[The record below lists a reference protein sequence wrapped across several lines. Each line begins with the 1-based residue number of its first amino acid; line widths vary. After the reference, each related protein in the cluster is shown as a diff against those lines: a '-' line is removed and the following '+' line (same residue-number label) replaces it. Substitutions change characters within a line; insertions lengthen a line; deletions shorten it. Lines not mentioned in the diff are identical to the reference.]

1 MTVHDQ
7 FGYAMVSKIRIVGAV
22 GSGKSTLARKMSRK
36 LNIPMFTL
44 DDMVWSRGVEG
55 DTRNSNEARDL
66 ALTSVIQQSTWIIEG
81 THIGWSDRSFDEA
94 EKIIFLNPSVL
105 TRVYRFTIRFIQQKR
120 GTESSSYIPTWKM
133 YGRMFKWTYQYETVY
148 KHQVRKIM
156 ENSQR
161 DAIEIRDEKELEY
174 WYGK

>member
-1 MTVHDQ
+1 
-7 FGYAMVSKIRIVGAV
+7 MVTKIRIVGPV
-22 GSGKSTLARKMSRK
+22 GSGKSTLAREMSQE

-44 DDMVWSRGVEG
+44 DDMVWSRGAEG
-55 DTRNSNEARDL
+55 DIRNSNEARDV
-66 ALTSVIQQSTWIIEG
+66 ALNSVIQQSSWIIEG

-105 TRVYRFTIRFIQQKR
+105 TRVYRFTRRFIQQNI
-120 GTESSSYIPTWKM
+120 GIEPSSYLPTWKM
-133 YGRMFKWTYQYETVY
+133 YGRMFKWTYQYEMVY

-161 DAIEIRDEKELEY
+161 DSLEIRDGKEVGIN
-174 WYGK
+174 YGK